1 MGGSRGPILF
11 FGAFAVLMLAWRSLF
26 QVSETELA
34 IRTAFGR
41 IVASDYVPGLHAKWP
56 WEDVH
61 RFEKR
66 IITYPY
72 KGETFLTSENKALIV
87 DFYVK
92 WRVKDA
98 ARYFTTTRGIE
109 REAASRLGD
118 NVKDGIKGVVA
129 RRTLQEIVVAER
141 AAFTDDMFERAST
154 TVQELG
160 VELIDVRIQ
169 AINLPDEV
177 STSVYQRMEQN
188 FTALGNR
195 LRAEGTGEK
204 ERIQAE
210 ADRER
215 TELLANAQRD
225 SQKVRGEGDAQAGR
239 IYAQAYNKNAE
250 FYSFYRSLQAYRNSL
265 SQDGDVWVVSPD
277 GDFFKYL
284 QSAGR
289 R

>member
-1 MGGSRGPILF
+1 MGSRAPALF
-11 FGAFAVLMLAWRSLF
+11 FGALALLLLVWASLF

-34 IRTAFGR
+34 IRTEFGK
-41 IVASDYVPGLHAKWP
+41 IVTANYDPGLHLKWP
-56 WEDVH
+56 WDSVH

-98 ARYFTTTRGIE
+98 GRYFTTTRGIE
-109 REAASRLGD
+109 SDAASRLGD

-141 AAFTDDMFERAST
+141 ATFTGDMFSRASA

-177 STSVYQRMEQN
+177 SGSVYQRMEQN

-195 LRAEGTGEK
+195 LRAEGSGEK
-204 ERIQAE
+204 DRIQAE
-210 ADRER
+210 AERQR

-225 SQKVRGEGDAQAGR
+225 SQKLRGEGDAQAGR
-239 IYAQAYNKNAE
+239 IYAQAYSKNPE
-250 FYSFYRSLQAYRNSL
+250 FYAFYRSLQAYRNSL
-265 SQDGDVWVVSPD
+265 SRDGDVWVVSPE
-277 GDFFKYL
+277 GEFFKYL

>member
-1 MGGSRGPILF
+1 MGSRGPMVAL
-11 FGAFAVLMLAWRSLF
+11 GALALVLLVWSSLF
-26 QVSETELA
+26 QVTETQLA
-34 IRTAFGR
+34 IRTSFGK
-41 IVASDYVPGLHAKWP
+41 IVASDYEPGLRLKWP
-56 WEDVH
+56 WEAAH

-66 IITYPY
+66 IITYQY

-109 REAASRLGD
+109 SDAASRLGD

-141 AAFTDDMFERAST
+141 ATFTGDMFGRASARML
-154 TVQELG
+154 ELG

-177 STSVYQRMEQN
+177 STSVYERMEQN

-195 LRAEGTGEK
+195 LRAEGSGEK
-204 ERIQAE
+204 DRIQAE
-210 ADRER
+210 ADRQR
-215 TELLANAQRD
+215 TEMLAKAQRD
-225 SQKVRGEGDAQAGR
+225 SQKLRGEGDATAGR
-239 IYAQAYNKNAE
+239 IYAQAYNRNPE
-250 FYSFYRSLQAYRNSL
+250 FYAFYRSLQAYRNSL
-265 SQDGDVWVVSPD
+265 SRDGDVWVVSPD

-284 QSAGR
+284 QSPNR

>member
-1 MGGSRGPILF
+1 MLV
-11 FGAFAVLMLAWRSLF
+11 GALAVLLLGWLSLF
-26 QVSETELA
+26 QVSEMQLA
-34 IRTAFGR
+34 IRTSFGK
-41 IVASDYVPGLHAKWP
+41 IVTSDYQPGLHLKWP
-56 WEDVH
+56 WEKVH
-61 RFEKR
+61 TFEKR

-98 ARYFTTTRGIE
+98 AKYFTTTQGVE
-109 REAASRLGD
+109 SDAASRLGD

-141 AAFTDDMFERAST
+141 ATFTGDMFGRASA
-154 TVQELG
+154 TVQDLG

-188 FTALGNR
+188 FMALGNR
-195 LRAEGTGEK
+195 LRAEGSGEK

-210 ADRER
+210 AERER

-225 SQKVRGEGDAQAGR
+225 SQKLRGEGDAQAGR
-239 IYAQAYNKNAE
+239 IYAQAYSKNPE
-250 FYSFYRSLQAYRNSL
+250 FYAFYRSLQAYRTSL
-265 SQDGDVWVVSPD
+265 SRDGDVWVVGPD
-277 GDFFKYL
+277 SEFFKYL